1 MFNINNLRKANEKI
15 NELNLLIEKSKEQYK
30 ITEKNNNQLIE
41 NYTNSQ
47 EKLEVKN
54 EEISKLTDEYN
65 ALVKVN
71 EEIVNNYNEL
81 TNNYNELVTNYNNLL
96 ENTKII
102 SIQKTRTLEDI
113 EEYPEE
119 SHIEIN
125 EQWDNESK
133 LELLDTLTYFVES
146 KIIEQDEEKAITEF
160 SISII
165 TNK

>member
-1 MFNINNLRKANEKI
+1 MKFVDLESKLKTKNQ
-15 NELNLLIEKSKEQYK
+15 ELA
-30 ITEKNNNQLIE
+30 
-41 NYTNSQ
+41 
-47 EKLEVKN
+47 
-54 EEISKLTDEYN
+54 KLTDEYN
-65 ALVKVN
+65 ILVKTN

-81 TNNYNELVTNYNNLL
+81 TNNYNELATNYNNLL

-119 SHIEIN
+119 SHVEIN

-133 LELLDTLTYFVES
+133 LELLDTLTDFVES
-146 KIIEQDEEKAITEF
+146 KIIEQNEEKAITEF